1 MKDGYKDLLI
11 LEYEMEFSYL
21 EIGKLLNMNENT
33 ARAYLYRARNQFKR
47 LWGEDKLEDIFD
59 DERLDK
65 AV

>member
-1 MKDGYKDLLI
+1 
-11 LEYEMEFSYL
+11 MEFSYL

-47 LWGEDKLEDIFD
+47 FWGEDKLEDIFD
-59 DERLDK
+59 DEILDK